1 MKRAKLRDT
10 RPKAPLGALISA
22 GLGLTGSIINAIG
35 ASRQAKSDADAIEA
49 QTRAQA
55 DMITKLNENN
65 NKLQQDLIASQKENN
80 QRMVDA
86 YLNAAMQ
93 QGQQN
98 VNERMRMGRIVV
110 KRGGK
115 LRTMQPSLR
124 ADDDIV
130 EVEDKELVLYPDGAE
145 PLSTD
150 GGILIYKGKTPY
162 GNNVAEVK
170 GPKHE
175 EHHKTIT
182 GEIGGGVGMKVNGD
196 TAVISAH
203 TKNGI
208 NPVQLVKAGIPPEYA
223 FTIQENNK
231 IMDKVNYKTPVGKRR
246 LRYGGRTKALYG
258 GPFSYSLGN
267 KDIKGT
273 GFTLPDDWD
282 SNDSNNFNF
291 WQSPLGTT
299 TIAGIG
305 NLLGW
310 GATALGNISYAKKQ
324 KAGVN
329 AEADA
334 MVDAYSRLKGVDL
347 NELDDSYR
355 HGIAALQDPTVSMG
369 AERAAA
375 ERSLQRTLRGVNRGT
390 LSSAAAQNR
399 SAVAQTNY
407 NDVLG
412 NIAGEEFK
420 QRQQI
425 LAHNMDAINDMTK
438 TNLSLDAQ
446 RANAK
451 ADLLKYNADIRNN
464 AVLGIGQTNADRYA
478 RLGEIRGQRNLANW
492 SGLGNVFVNTGQT
505 YQNQINAYNKNRFG
519 TLAALAG
526 ATQKET
532 ANRVIELLRQFGIY
546 A

>member
-1 MKRAKLRDT
+1 MKRAKLRNT

-35 ASRQAKSDADAIEA
+35 ASRQAKSDAEAIEA
-49 QTRAQA
+49 QTKAQA

-98 VNERMRMGRIVV
+98 INERMRMGRIAV

-115 LRTMQPSLR
+115 LRIMQPFLR
-124 ADDDIV
+124 AADNV
-130 EVEDKELVLYPDGAE
+130 EVEGGELIITPNYVPQA
-145 PLSTD
+145 TD
-150 GGILIYKGKTPY
+150 GGNIIPIGQTQDGNIISIAVGPSHDDKHISVNGKR
-162 GNNVAEVK
+162 E
-170 GPKHE
+170 
-175 EHHKTIT
+175 
-182 GEIGGGVGMKVNGD
+182 GGVGMNVNEE
-196 TAVISAH
+196 TAVLSRH
-203 TKNGI
+203 THNGF
-208 NPVQLVKAGIPPEYA
+208 NPVEAVQQGMAPEDA
-223 FTIQENNK
+223 FIIQENNK
-231 IMDKVNYKTPVGKRR
+231 IMDKINYKTPVGKRR
-246 LRYGGRTKALYG
+246 LRYAGRTKAEIGDFYTKPIRENVYDTEG
-258 GPFSYSLGN
+258 S
-267 KDIKGT
+267 
-273 GFTLPDDWD
+273 
-282 SNDSNNFNF
+282 F
-291 WQSPLGTT
+291 WQSPWGAT

-310 GATALGNISYAKKQ
+310 GATTLGNMSAAKKQ

-329 AEADA
+329 AAADA
-334 MVDAYSRLKGVDL
+334 MINAYSRLKGVDL
-347 NELDDSYR
+347 SELDDSYR

-375 ERSLQRTLRGVNRGT
+375 ERSLQRTLRGINRGT

-464 AVLGIGQTNADRYA
+464 AVLGIGQADADRYT

-492 SGLGNVFVNTGQT
+492 SGLGNVFTNTAQT

>member
-1 MKRAKLRDT
+1 MK
-10 RPKAPLGALISA
+10 
-22 GLGLTGSIINAIG
+22 
-35 ASRQAKSDADAIEA
+35 
-49 QTRAQA
+49 
-55 DMITKLNENN
+55 
-65 NKLQQDLIASQKENN
+65 
-80 QRMVDA
+80 
-86 YLNAAMQ
+86 
-93 QGQQN
+93 
-98 VNERMRMGRIVV
+98 
-110 KRGGK
+110 
-115 LRTMQPSLR
+115 
-124 ADDDIV
+124 
-130 EVEDKELVLYPDGAE
+130 
-145 PLSTD
+145 
-150 GGILIYKGKTPY
+150 
-162 GNNVAEVK
+162 
-170 GPKHE
+170 
-175 EHHKTIT
+175 
-182 GEIGGGVGMKVNGD
+182 
-196 TAVISAH
+196 
-203 TKNGI
+203 
-208 NPVQLVKAGIPPEYA
+208 
-223 FTIQENNK
+223 
-231 IMDKVNYKTPVGKRR
+231 
-246 LRYGGRTKALYG
+246 YGGRTKALYG

-291 WQSPLGTT
+291 WQSPLGAT

-334 MVDAYSRLKGVDL
+334 MVDAYSKLKGVDL
-347 NELDDSYR
+347 SELDGSYR
-355 HGIAALQDPTVSMG
+355 HGVAALQDPTVSMG

-375 ERSLQRTLRGVNRGT
+375 ERSLQRTLRGINRGT

-399 SAVAQTNY
+399 GAVAQTNY

-526 ATQKET
+526 ATQTET
-532 ANRVIELLRQFGIY
+532 ANRVIELLRQFGINV
-546 A
+546 

>member
-1 MKRAKLRDT
+1 MKRAKLRNL

-80 QRMVDA
+80 QRMIDA

-98 VNERMRMGRIVV
+98 INERMRMGRITV

-115 LRTMQPSLR
+115 LRNMQPSLR
-124 ADDDIV
+124 AVDNNV
-130 EVEDKELVLYPDGAE
+130 EVEGGELIITPNYVPQA
-145 PLSTD
+145 TD
-150 GGILIYKGKTPY
+150 GGNIIPIGQTKDGNIISIAVGPSHDEKHMSVNGKK
-162 GNNVAEVK
+162 E
-170 GPKHE
+170 
-175 EHHKTIT
+175 
-182 GEIGGGVGMKVNGD
+182 GGVGMNVNEE
-196 TAVISAH
+196 TAVLSRH
-203 TKNGI
+203 THNGF
-208 NPVQLVKAGIPPEYA
+208 NPVEAVQQGMTPEDA
-223 FTIQENNK
+223 FIIQENNK

-246 LRYGGRTKALYG
+246 LRYAGRTKAEIGDFYTKPIRENVYDTEG
-258 GPFSYSLGN
+258 S
-267 KDIKGT
+267 
-273 GFTLPDDWD
+273 
-282 SNDSNNFNF
+282 F
-291 WQSPLGTT
+291 WQSPWGAT

-310 GATALGNISYAKKQ
+310 GATTLGNISAAKKQ

-329 AEADA
+329 AAADA

-347 NELDDSYR
+347 SELDDSYR

-375 ERSLQRTLRGVNRGT
+375 ERSLQRTLKGINRGT

-399 SAVAQTNY
+399 GAVAQTNY

-451 ADLLKYNADIRNN
+451 ADLLKYNNDIYKESI
-464 AVLGIGQTNADRYA
+464 LGIGETESNRNKL
-478 RLGEIRGQRNLANW
+478 LGQIRGQRNLANW

-505 YQNQINAYNKNRFG
+505 YQNQLNSYNKNLFG
-519 TLAALAG
+519 LLSAIAG
-526 ATQKET
+526 ATQEKST
-532 ANRVIELLRQFGIY
+532 KRALGVGSYFYPNLRNIY
-546 A
+546 NNLV